1 MRNAL
6 QLSIGPCP
14 KPVQF
19 HRALRCLALPV
30 QHLQV
35 PGRLVG
41 QRLAADFG
49 RAVLLP
55 GKRVWHKLGALIR
68 SRSRLI
74 KRGSISGCKR
84 SWLSSVLETD
94 KGQSSFREK
103 QSRDMLQ
110 NKRASQRTGLY
121 LLRNFSVLIII
132 LSLQPFWKYLNR
144 KTLKSRKASTR
155 PRLSYGNQS
164 LFSLI

>member
-6 QLSIGPCP
+6 QLPIGPRS

-19 HRALRCLALPV
+19 YRALRCLALPV

-103 QSRDMLQ
+103 HAISRYASKQASLSK
-110 NKRASQRTGLY
+110 NKAL
-121 LLRNFSVLIII
+121 FIA
-132 LSLQPFWKYLNR
+132 K
-144 KTLKSRKASTR
+144 
-155 PRLSYGNQS
+155 
-164 LFSLI
+164 LFSTDSHPFFTTFLEISWSKDS